1 MDAWCTALRVACWGF
16 LVLVGL
22 FGCKETFRRKVA
34 FTAAELQAK
43 IAPKFPLTRQATLAK
58 VVLHAPEVLLNA
70 DSPRVTLRTEMEIV
84 PPLGRAYRGMMAF
97 DAGVDYKADKGEFY
111 LVDSR
116 ISGLDLKE
124 VPGRYQ
130 ALAHELANQVLSR
143 YLEQLAVYRLDPDD
157 FEESLAKLVLK
168 KVVIEGGRLVLHI
181 GLI

>member
-1 MDAWCTALRVACWGF
+1 MRVACWGF

-22 FGCKETFRRKVA
+22 FGCKETFRREVA

-43 IAPKFPLTRQATLAK
+43 IAP
-58 VVLHAPEVLLNA
+58 EGLLKA
-70 DSPRVTLRTEMEIV
+70 ESPRVPLRTEREIV

-116 ISGLDLKE
+116 ISALDLKE

-157 FEESLAKLVLK
+157 LEESLAKLVLK
-168 KVVIEGGRLVLHI
+168 KVAIEGGRLVLHI